1 MNHHKS
7 SKYYQY
13 PLSCLLA
20 FLVSF
25 SAVSQVTIPTGGLPS
40 SGGTLPGGL
49 PSGNTQPGAGNPAG
63 PKGNAPANTN
73 QPGNNQSAPASADGN
88 AADAGK
94 GAANDGNAQN
104 QSKTNNA
111 TTGELSPAEQAKADF
126 LARIYGSSIFANKN
140 FDPVPNLNIVT
151 PLNYIVG
158 PGDELNIYL
167 YNYAEITYKRIVTK
181 EGFISLPNAGMIYVA
196 GRNIEE
202 VRKIL
207 IAKLSRS
214 VPGLLGTDGSTA
226 STKLMVALGEARNV
240 RVFVTGEVVNPASYE
255 ITSLATAFNVLY
267 QAGGPNEIGT
277 FRDIHVVRDGKVVGN
292 LDIYDFLTNGKM
304 EGNIR
309 VQDNDNVIVG
319 TYIKR
324 VEVTGQVKRP
334 GIYELKGEEKLSDL
348 FRYAGGFSDRAYRAR
363 IKLQRNTS
371 KERRILDVSE
381 DRFSSFD
388 LNSGDSLHVETILDR
403 FENIVTIQGAVMRDG
418 EYSLETS
425 PTLKKLI
432 ENAQG
437 LREDA
442 FVGRVNVLRTN
453 PDLTIN
459 SIPINLTDVINNV
472 TPDLILTR
480 LDQVI
485 IPSKFDMAEVAYVTV
500 EGEVNNTKF
509 GENDG
514 KFPYMS
520 NMTLEDVLI
529 QAGGLKESAYTSQV
543 EVVRRRRDGIP
554 GKANAPIAE
563 VFHFDIGR
571 DLSMNSKE
579 TRFVMLPYDQVIVRK
594 SPNYQ
599 EQQFVFLEGE
609 VLVPGKWAIVNK
621 NDKISDVINRA
632 GGLTEL
638 ANPVDATLFRR
649 TIVQPIDAPPVSAE
663 EAQAIEMSVQKGVVT
678 GDRDNV
684 KEEKVGI
691 ELVKILKSPGSFD
704 DLIIQEGDIIRIP
717 KRLETVQVNGEVL
730 YPTTVKYAK
739 GMSFSDYIS
748 QSGGFTMKSLRKSS
762 YIKYPNGAVDRTRRF
777 MVFNVYPKVRAGSEI
792 FVPMRG
798 APPLTAQ
805 QAIAQTSGL
814 LGSVLSL
821 VGLIFAL
828 TALNNK

>member
-1 MNHHKS
+1 MNYHKL

-13 PLSCLLA
+13 LLLCLLA
-20 FLVSF
+20 FIISF
-25 SAVSQVTIPTGGLPS
+25 PVFSQVVLPS
-40 SGGTLPGGL
+40 GGIPSTGIPAPSGQPA
-49 PSGNTQPGAGNPAG
+49 GNTQPGANAPTG
-63 PKGNAPANTN
+63 PKGNAPANAN
-73 QPGNNQSAPASADGN
+73 QPAPTAADAN
-88 AADAGK
+88 APDAGK
-94 GAANDGNAQN
+94 GAASDAAAN
-104 QSKTNNA
+104 QAKTNTT
-111 TTGELSPAEQAKADF
+111 TTGQLSPEEQAKAAL
-126 LARIYGSSIFANKN
+126 LARIYGSSIFANKTFN
-140 FDPVPNLNIVT
+140 PVPNLNIVT

-167 YNYAEITYKRIVTK
+167 YNYAEITYKRVVTK
-181 EGFISLPNAGMIYVA
+181 DGFISLPNAGNIYVS

-207 IAKLSRS
+207 IGKLSRS

-226 STKLMVALGEARNV
+226 ATKLVVTLGEARNV
-240 RVFVTGEVVNPASYE
+240 KVFVTGEVVNPASYE

-277 FRDIHVVRDGKVVGN
+277 FRDIRVVRDGKVVGN
-292 LDIYDFLTNGKM
+292 LDIYDFLMNGRM
-304 EGNIR
+304 DGNIR

-334 GIYELKGEEKLSDL
+334 GIYELKGDEKLSDL

-363 IKLQRNTS
+363 VKLQRNTA

-381 DRFSSFD
+381 NLFESFD
-388 LNSGDSLHVETILDR
+388 LHSGDSLNVETILDR
-403 FENIVTIQGAVMRDG
+403 FENIVSIQGAVMREG
-418 EYSLETS
+418 EFSLDTS
-425 PTLKKLI
+425 PTLLKLI

-442 FVGRVNVLRTN
+442 FVGRINVLRTN

-459 SIPINLTDVINNV
+459 SISLNLTDVINKV

-485 IPSKFDMAEVAYVTV
+485 IPSKFEMAEVAFVSV
-500 EGEVNNTKF
+500 EGEVNNNKL

-514 KFPYMS
+514 KFPYMT
-520 NMTLEDVLI
+520 NMTLEDVLV
-529 QAGGLKESAYTSQV
+529 QAGGLKESAFTAQV

-554 GKANAPIAE
+554 GKANAPIAD
-563 VFHFDIGR
+563 VFHFDVGR
-571 DLSMNSKE
+571 DLSMGNKE
-579 TRFVMLPYDQVIVRK
+579 SNFVLQPYDQVIVRK

-599 EQQFVFLEGE
+599 EQEFVFLEGE
-609 VLVPGKWAIVNK
+609 VLVPGKWAILNK
-621 NDKISDVINRA
+621 NDKISDVIKRA

-649 TIVQPIDAPPVSAE
+649 TIVQPIDAPPVSAD
-663 EAQAIEMSVQKGVVT
+663 EAQAIELSVQKGVVT
-678 GDRDNV
+678 GDRTNV

-691 ELVKILKSPGSFD
+691 ELVKILKSPGSFE

-739 GMSFSDYIS
+739 GMSFTDYVS

-762 YIKYPNGAVDRTRRF
+762 YIKYPNGSVGRTRRF
-777 MVFNVYPKVRAGSEI
+777 MAFNVYPKVRAGSEI
-792 FVPMRG
+792 FVPLRG
-798 APPLTAQ
+798 APALTAQ
-805 QAIAQTSGL
+805 QAIAQTSSL